1 MLEIKLGKDITEKT
15 TRTLVER
22 DFTKV
27 YSNGV
32 SLTLTL
38 CEDYEHPMREN
49 GRQYYEIDIS
59 VCLQQ
64 GSESDWKESNYFYLP
79 RADYSS
85 YNNDIDKIK
94 DKALDMLDYLFSRE
108 SMTVETLINAGFYFD

>member
-1 MLEIKLGKDITEKT
+1 MLDIKLGKDITEKT

-32 SLTLTL
+32 TLTLTL

-49 GRQYYEIDIS
+49 GRQYYEIDIIA
-59 VCLQQ
+59 CLQQ
-64 GSESDWKESNYFYLP
+64 DSNYDGKDSTYFSFP

-85 YNNDIDKIK
+85 YNNDIDTIK
-94 DKALDMLDYLFSRE
+94 ANALVLVGYLFSQDT
-108 SMTVETLINAGFYFD
+108 MTVEKLRDLGFYFD

>member
-32 SLTLTL
+32 TLTLTL
-38 CEDYEHPMREN
+38 CEDYEHPMRDN
-49 GRQYYEIDIS
+49 GRQYYEIDIIA
-59 VCLQQ
+59 CLQQ
-64 GSESDWKESNYFYLP
+64 DSNYDGKDSTYFSFP